1 MTGNKSRNR
10 GRFILNAWALYNGS
24 MLRMLLTA
32 LLVVQSSIFTA
43 GQSAVETAGAPSKAP
58 RVSQP
63 LPFKSGE
70 VLTYEVSF
78 SKLIFSGTIGELKMW
93 VANEDSKDKRS
104 AEPPMI
110 QLHAEA
116 VSKGFFSKLFGVKVV
131 DRFKSVVNPNDFGVH
146 TSTKNIEEGKVR
158 REQKTEID
166 RTAGRVTYTDRDL
179 ANTAARPT
187 VKEAASPTWIQ
198 DLLSAIYYLR
208 LANIKEGNV
217 VPIPISDGGAVYNVE
232 LVVLGKKEEITV
244 GAGKFKTVLLDA
256 KIFDGRYI
264 KRSGEM
270 KLWVSDD
277 ARHIPI
283 RAKVKTS
290 GVTITISLKQLKAQE
305 PKQ

>member
-1 MTGNKSRNR
+1 
-10 GRFILNAWALYNGS
+10 

-32 LLVVQSSIFTA
+32 LLVVQSSICTA
-43 GQSAVETAGAPSKAP
+43 GQSAVETAGDPSKAP

-131 DRFKSVVNPNDFGVH
+131 DRFKSVVNPNDFGDH